1 MIFYLHTGEEGINM
15 KLIEQKEPYLANL
28 LSSKKQKR
36 KSYKKDTVLK
46 NRSFRRYL
54 KMNLEVGKEILKNDM
69 DLNFNNVV
77 GELRLNFTDKGEPEE
92 FKLVVIKY
100 RFRNKTKHHP
110 DYEIGSAYYHKGEWW
125 VNFHNPITF
134 TENYEVLA
142 WAEYTFI

>member
-54 KMNLEVGKEILKNDM
+54 KMNLEVGKEILKKRHG
-69 DLNFNNVV
+69 F
-77 GELRLNFTDKGEPEE
+77 E
-92 FKLVVIKY
+92 F
-100 RFRNKTKHHP
+100 
-110 DYEIGSAYYHKGEWW
+110 
-125 VNFHNPITF
+125 
-134 TENYEVLA
+134 
-142 WAEYTFI
+142 